1 MQTIREAIMD
11 EKKPNAGT
19 GTSDNPQ
26 SWGASGDVDRREPEA
41 ADKMN
46 GRSGGG
52 DSGGGAYPNPHTGK
66 EGKRGGFMDHGGQT
80 EMPYHGS
87 GRLGEDVVG
96 DNENAPA
103 AKTKPGEGR
112 DYENKDG

>member
-1 MQTIREAIMD
+1 MD
-11 EKKPNAGT
+11 EKKPNSGT
-19 GTSDNPQ
+19 DTPDNPQ

-66 EGKRGGFMDHGGQT
+66 EGKRGGFFDHGGQT
-80 EMPYHGS
+80 EMAYHGK
-87 GRLGEDVVG
+87 GQLGEDDAG
-96 DNENAPA
+96 GNENAPS
-103 AKTKPGEGR
+103 KESRKSERG
-112 DYENKDG
+112 D